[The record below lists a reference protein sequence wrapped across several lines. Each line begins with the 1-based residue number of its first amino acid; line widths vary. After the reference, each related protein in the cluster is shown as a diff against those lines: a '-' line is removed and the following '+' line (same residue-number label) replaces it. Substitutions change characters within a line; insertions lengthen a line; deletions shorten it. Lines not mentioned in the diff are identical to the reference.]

1 MTNNRCKNPSQI
13 YWKSRLRR
21 SCVFEAPQGA
31 QGERRKPELGTFG
44 CHLGDLGRH
53 YGTSWVQWEIPKS
66 LILTSSRK
74 HIWKKWPKM
83 ERHKKQCFLMRSW
96 LKNARFGKGWTL
108 PNALYISIWVVF
120 DVYWE
125 IANIKES
132 WCWNAPQ
139 SDPKIDLLAP
149 TISIFWGLGRLF
161 QVSDL

>member
-1 MTNNRCKNPSQI
+1 MTKNGCWNLSQI
-13 YWKSRLRR
+13 CRKSRLRR

-31 QGERRKPELGTFG
+31 QGERRKPKLGTFG
-44 CHLGDLGRH
+44 RHLGDLGRH

-74 HIWKKWPKM
+74 HIWKKWPTM

-132 WCWNAPQ
+132 WRWNAPQ